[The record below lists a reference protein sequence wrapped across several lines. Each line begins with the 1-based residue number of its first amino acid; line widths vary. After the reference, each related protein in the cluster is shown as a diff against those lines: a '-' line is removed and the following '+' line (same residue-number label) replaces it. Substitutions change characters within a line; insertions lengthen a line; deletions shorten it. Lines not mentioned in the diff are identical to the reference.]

1 MGDFYN
7 RLQGTASKLLTKF
20 NQGSIKY
27 LAQGTTTGPSWAPVV
42 GLPTEYTMKA
52 TATGVAQ
59 KFVDGTLVLA
69 SDIQIMCAV
78 FDVSPTTSGVIDIDG
93 REHQIVR
100 VDQIPAAGTP
110 VAWRIFCRS

>member
-1 MGDFYN
+1 MSIYDRMQATAT
-7 RLQGTASKLLTKF
+7 RLLGQYSQGT
-20 NQGSIKY
+20 IKY
-27 LAQGTTTGPSWAPVV
+27 LAPVAVTGPAWAPTV
-42 GLPTEYTMKA
+42 GTPTEYTLKA
-52 TATGVAQ
+52 TANGVLQ

-93 REHQIVR
+93 RKHQIVR

-110 VAWRIFCRS
+110 VAWRMFCRS